1 MRGETHYV
9 TVDGSKGTKGFVTTV
24 LESHAPEFDVFYSC
38 GPLPMLRALEGFYP
52 EKEGY
57 LSFEE
62 RMGCGIGACFACV
75 CKTTDQVEKTMLK
88 FALMVQFSR
97 KERWHYESFNNSNT
111 RLRFKNP
118 IMPASGCFGFG
129 REYAQL
135 YDLSKLGAIMIKATT
150 VETRA
155 GNPTPRVAE
164 TATGMLNAIGLQ
176 NPGIE
181 K

>member
-1 MRGETHYV
+1 MKNSLLALGETYYA

-24 LESHAPEFDVFYSC
+24 FDEVKPEFDVFYSC
-38 GPLPMLRALEGFYP
+38 GPLPMLRALEQYYP

-75 CKTTDQVEKTMLK
+75 CKTTD
-88 FALMVQFSR
+88 ACR
-97 KERWHYESFNNSNT
+97 KRLCKSLLRWASIPERSCGSYESNISIE
-111 RLRFKNP
+111 LPGLDLKNP

-150 VETRA
+150 VETRL

-164 TATGMLNAIGLQ
+164 TPL
-176 NPGIE
+176 E
-181 K
+181 C